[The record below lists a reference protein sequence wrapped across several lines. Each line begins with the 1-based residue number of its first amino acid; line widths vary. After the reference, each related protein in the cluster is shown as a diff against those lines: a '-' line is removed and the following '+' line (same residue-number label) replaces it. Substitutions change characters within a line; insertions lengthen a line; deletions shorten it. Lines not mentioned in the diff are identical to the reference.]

1 MKWLVFQHPEPTQGT
16 LWFDG
21 LVVLE
26 QLKWLDGEVDLKVR
40 NAPPSGLTLAL
51 FPLIPLLI
59 LKSISGASFSS
70 FPDLSFSFIGNV
82 NIQIATFIQDIKH
95 EKLNKIPDK
104 KQTFDAESCL
114 QCRDSDSRKYGE
126 PRINIGLMKKRTN
139 SDCRFWVDLRRRWK
153 EVIGQQ
159 KGHACKITH
168 PDSVLVGSRVILV
181 TPTFWSLFASSN
193 GFPL

>member
-1 MKWLVFQHPEPTQGT
+1 MAKLTWKYETRL
-16 LWFDG
+16 L
-21 LVVLE
+21 
-26 QLKWLDGEVDLKVR
+26 
-40 NAPPSGLTLAL
+40 PSGLTLAL

-70 FPDLSFSFIGNV
+70 FSDLSFSFIGNV

-104 KQTFDAESCL
+104 KQTFNAESCL

-139 SDCRFWVDLRRRWK
+139 SDCRFWADLRRRWK

-181 TPTFWSLFASSN
+181 TPTFWPLFTVKVFRCSEWCYQRVTPESN
-193 GFPL
+193 HDQSAH

>member
-1 MKWLVFQHPEPTQGT
+1 MKWLVFQHPKPTQGT

-70 FPDLSFSFIGNV
+70 FSDLSFYFMGNV
-82 NIQIATFIQDIKH
+82 KIQIAAFIQDIKD

-139 SDCRFWVDLRRRWK
+139 SDCRFWADLRRRWK

-168 PDSVLVGSRVILV
+168 PDSLLVGSRVILV
-181 TPTFWSLFASSN
+181 TPTFWLLFACFKSL
-193 GFPL
+193 PL